1 MSGNGYISI
10 DPEAGDDSLGRW
22 SVRYRRKLTLDIGSP
37 KVFWRAQSVGKADD
51 LERAF
56 QTADKY
62 AERTVGRDL
71 YSQVSRYADW
81 RHRPASR
88 KAVGA
93 LLRLRGMR
101 DSDVKELD
109 IMGRKVVLE
118 RLKAG
123 EVASYM

>member
-1 MSGNGYISI
+1 MQN
-10 DPEAGDDSLGRW
+10 
-22 SVRYRRKLTLDIGSP
+22 
-37 KVFWRAQSVGKADD
+37 VGKADD

-71 YSQVSRYADW
+71 YSQISRYAQW
-81 RHRPASR
+81 RQRPASR
-88 KAVGA
+88 KAIGV
-93 LLRLRGMR
+93 LLRMRGVR
-101 DSDVKELD
+101 EPDDVKELE
-109 IMGRKVVLE
+109 IMGRTVVLD